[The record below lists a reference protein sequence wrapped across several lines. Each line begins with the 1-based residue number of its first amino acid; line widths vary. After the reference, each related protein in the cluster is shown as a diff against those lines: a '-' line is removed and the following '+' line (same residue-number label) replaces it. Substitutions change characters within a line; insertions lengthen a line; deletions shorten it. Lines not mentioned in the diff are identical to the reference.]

1 MNYLQVENLAK
12 SFGDKT
18 LFQNLSFSIEKEE
31 KVALIA
37 RNGTGKSSLLKIIAG
52 IDTADSGNIVFRNGI
67 SVGYL
72 EQDPSFASAKTVIQ
86 QVFQWDNPVIKTI
99 LDYEAALR
107 KNDLKMV
114 ESLVEKMDHLQAW
127 DYEVKIKQ
135 ILTKLDIGQ
144 FDQPVSELS
153 GGQKKRLALAG
164 VLIRQP
170 DLVILDEPTNH
181 LDLGM
186 VEWLE
191 EYLEKSCS
199 TLLMV
204 THDRYFLDQVCN
216 RIFELDNQKLY
227 SYAGNYSYFLEKREE
242 RQELQSMEI
251 EKARN
256 LYRTELDWIR
266 RMPKARGTKAKYRVE
281 SFKTVRE
288 KAFQKV
294 DNSSVSIV
302 FKPDRLGNKVVEI
315 YNLSK
320 KFDDKVILNDFSYLF
335 KPYEKVGIVGNNG
348 TGKTTLLNLIIGKV
362 KADAGKID
370 MGETVNLGYFSQHGL
385 EFDPGRRL
393 IDVVREIADV
403 VPMGEGKKISASQ
416 LLYHFMFPEEM
427 HYNYIEKLSGGERR
441 RLYLLTV
448 LMRNPNFLVLDEP
461 TNDLDIVTLNILEDF
476 LLHFKG
482 SVIVVSH
489 DRYFMDKIV
498 DHVFV
503 FSGDGLIKDFPGTYS
518 EYRNSDLFALKSPE
532 KELRPEKAKQVKLK
546 TVGEKK
552 LSYKEKMEYDSIE
565 LKIQN
570 LEQEKVEIES
580 VLGSGTLNTSQIV
593 EKSARHSQIQQE
605 LETLTNRWLELSE
618 FA

>member
-52 IDTADSGNIVFRNGI
+52 IDTADSGNIVYRNGI

-72 EQDPSFASAKTVIQ
+72 EQDPVFGSAKTVIQ

-242 RQELQSMEI
+242 RQELYSMEI

-256 LYRTELDWIR
+256 LYRSELDWIR

-315 YNLSK
+315 YNLFK
-320 KFDDKVILNDFSYLF
+320 KFDDKVILNDFSYMF

-348 TGKTTLLNLIIGKV
+348 TGKTTLLNMIIGKV

-370 MGETVNLGYFSQHGL
+370 MGETVNLGYFSQQGL

-393 IDVVREIADV
+393 IDVVREIAEV

-503 FSGDGLIKDFPGTYS
+503 FSGDGVIKDFPGTYS
-518 EYRNSDLFALKSPE
+518 EYRNSDLFAAKSSE

-546 TVGEKK
+546 TTTEKK

-565 LKIQN
+565 SKIHK
-570 LEQEKVEIES
+570 LEDEKVEIES